1 MRTSARSTKRKV
13 DIEDKGK
20 STNPKKTSGRKP
32 ELKENDTATTSSYIE
47 DEAILKVISV
57 IYFVY
62 IN

>member
-32 ELKENDTATTSSYIE
+32 ELKEDDTDTTSTYIKMKLY
-47 DEAILKVISV
+47 LK
-57 IYFVY
+57 
-62 IN
+62 